1 MNIGIVLSKTP
12 GYSET
17 FFISKIKGLQDSGF
31 QVVLFVQKKSKNFDL
46 CEVVEAPKVFK
57 RNLFFQFGSA
67 VLVLFQLLYYPKRL
81 FKFIVLEK
89 KTNRSIQ
96 QLLKNSFNNAHIL
109 RADLDWLHFGF
120 ATMVLQSENVAEAIG
135 AKMAV
140 SLRGFDV
147 DVYTLKHPDCYNLL
161 WERVSK
167 VHSISNYLLQSA
179 FKLGL
184 SKNTKSQIITPAIDR
199 SQFNEINLN
208 QNETFQFLTIG
219 RLHWIKGIS
228 YTLEAIAALKRKGI
242 KFKYTI
248 IGEGSEFES
257 IAFAIHQLQLTN
269 EVRLMGKIPHHK
281 IIDYLS
287 TTDIYIQYSDSE
299 GFCNAV
305 LEAQA
310 MKCLCVVSDGG
321 ALPENVVHEKTG
333 WMVPKRNAMAL
344 AKTIEE
350 VINLPEDI
358 KSQIRAKAR
367 QRIIHEFNLEKQQ
380 KEFVE
385 FYN

>member
-31 QVVLFVQKKSKNFDL
+31 VVVLFVQKKTSDFTL
-46 CEVVEAPKVFK
+46 CKVIEAPKVFK
-57 RNLFFQFGSA
+57 KNLLFQFVSIALGIMR
-67 VLVLFQLLYYPKRL
+67 LLIYPKRFL
-81 FKFIVLEK
+81 KFIKLER

-96 QLLKNSFNNAHIL
+96 QLLKNIFNNSHIL

-120 ATMVLQSENVAEAIG
+120 ATIAIQSENVAEAIG

-140 SLRGFDV
+140 SLRGFDL
-147 DVYTLKHPDCYNLL
+147 DVYSLKHPNCYDLL
-161 WERVSK
+161 WKRITK

-179 FKLGL
+179 YKLGL
-184 SKNTKSQIITPAIDR
+184 SNDTASQIITPAIDV
-199 SQFNEINLN
+199 SQFKKAAQK
-208 QNETFQFLTIG
+208 QNKSFQILTIG

-228 YTLEAIAALKRKGI
+228 YTLEALAILKSNGI
-242 KFKYTI
+242 NFKYTI
-248 IGEGSEFES
+248 IGEGAEHES
-257 IAFAIHQLQLTN
+257 VAFAIHQLQLTN
-269 EVRLMGKIPHHK
+269 EVELIGKLPHHE

-287 TTDIYIQYSDSE
+287 IANIYIQYSDSE

-310 MKCLCVVSDGG
+310 SGCLCVVSNGG
-321 ALPENVVHEKTG
+321 ALPENVLHNKTG
-333 WMVPKRNAMAL
+333 WIVPKRNASTL

-358 KSQIRAKAR
+358 KFQIRANAQ
-367 QRIIHEFNLEKQQ
+367 QRIVHEFNLEKQQ

-385 FYN
+385 FYS